1 MNKVLLII
9 LSLSYSVIF
18 AQVPIGTWQEHIAV
32 NDVFQV
38 QKSGNKVF
46 AFARNGYFV
55 IDSEEETMTKYTKL
69 NRLSDV
75 DISAAI
81 ILPDQKSIMI
91 GYENGNIDIIEGDNC
106 INIPDLKLKQLS
118 VSKVINNITIVN
130 NQAFCST
137 DFGILVVDY
146 KNHEIR
152 DTYYIGDNAAEINI
166 NQICT
171 QNDSIYAA
179 TEIGILGAP
188 IASNALAFYET
199 WKNVYP
205 ANEFLD
211 IIPHGS
217 GILAVRKSNNK
228 LYEENNIGDKWSSRV
243 IKSSFVKYQQAEKL
257 IYSIFKDSIQVLNN
271 SLELQRKF
279 TFYNLEDINCTP
291 NFTSVIEEDNKTWLG
306 DEVLGLV
313 EKQAPYDIQYLP
325 NGPSTNRTYKI
336 AASEGVVY
344 AVPGI
349 RHEFS
354 WSPRSYPAELSIYQQ
369 NTWTRVNKYTDPYLA
384 SLSNFCDI
392 AIDSRNKNRAYV
404 ASRYGVVEFV
414 DTKIVNHFTNEN
426 SLIEK
431 VYVWNLVN
439 GLTTDKEGNLYINNQ
454 GGDVDYE
461 TSNPILIK
469 TKDSDW
475 FKYKYYNFDENGI
488 HRPRYHS
495 MLYSTHKFL
504 WSVGKYVNPGMYV
517 FNFNQT
523 IDDGTDDTVKG
534 PIQGSEDSRC
544 EYLKFWDEN
553 GAVIDVIPNALCE
566 DKDGYIWIGTNSG
579 VLVYYRPDRIFEEEK
594 PVSSRI
600 KISRDDGSD
609 LADYLLDN
617 VSISSIV
624 VDGANRKWIGTETD
638 GVYCVSPDGI
648 KTIHHFNKDNSPL
661 LSNFIT
667 TIAIDP
673 SNGMVYFGTDNGIV
687 SYMNEAVNGKES
699 YNEVYAFPNPVQPG
713 YEGVI
718 TIANLVDDS
727 TVRITDV
734 SGKLVYQGISLGGR
748 LVWNGR
754 NIYNDKVKSGVYI
767 VYATNKDGSETV
779 STKIMIIN

>member
-9 LSLSYSVIF
+9 LSLSYSAIF
-18 AQVPIGTWQEHIAV
+18 SQVPIGAWQEHIAV

-38 QKSGNKVF
+38 QKSENKIF
-46 AFARNGYFV
+46 SFARNGYFV
-55 IDSEEETMTKYTKL
+55 VDSEEETMTKYTKL

-81 ILPDQKSIMI
+81 ILPDQKSVMI
-91 GYENGNIDIIEGDNC
+91 GYANGNIDIIEGDNC

-130 NQAFCST
+130 KQAFCST

-146 KNHEIR
+146 KNHEIE
-152 DTYYIGDNAAEINI
+152 DTYYIGDNAAEIKI

-179 TEIGILGAP
+179 TDIGLLGAP

-228 LYEENNIGDKWSSRV
+228 LYEENNIGNNWSSRA
-243 IKSSFVKYQQAEKL
+243 IESSFVKYQQTEEV
-257 IYSIFKDSIQVLNN
+257 IYSIYEDSIQVSNKN
-271 SLELQRKF
+271 LELQGKI
-279 TFYNLEDINCTP
+279 TFYDLEDKNFTP
-291 NFTSVIEEDNKTWLG
+291 NFTSVIEDGNKTWLG

-313 EKQAPYDIQYLP
+313 EKQAFNDIQYLP
-325 NGPSTNRTYKI
+325 NGPSTNRTFKI

-349 RHEFS
+349 PHENS
-354 WSPRSYPAELSIYQQ
+354 YTPTAYPAELSILKQGS
-369 NTWTRVNKYTDPYLA
+369 WEAINKYTDSKLIG
-384 SLSNFCDI
+384 LRNFCDI
-392 AIDSRNKNRAYV
+392 AIDPNNHNKVYI
-404 ASRYGVVEFV
+404 ASRYGIVEFENSKV
-414 DTKIVNHFTNEN
+414 SNHFTHIN
-426 SLIEK
+426 STIEPVDSWDLI
-431 VYVWNLVN
+431 N
-439 GLTTDKEGNLYINNQ
+439 GLAIDDDGNLYANNQ
-454 GGDVDYE
+454 SISFPIQVKFGNEKRDWRKNEYYYFA
-461 TSNPILIK
+461 SNEQAA
-469 TKDSDW
+469 
-475 FKYKYYNFDENGI
+475 KYRNMIISSQG
-488 HRPRYHS
+488 
-495 MLYSTHKFL
+495 FL
-504 WSVGKYVNPGMYV
+504 WSTCKYINEGLYV
-517 FNFNQT
+517 FDFNNT
-523 IDDGTDDTVKG
+523 LEDASDDTVKG
-534 PIQGSEDSRC
+534 PIQGSEDNRC

-553 GAVIDVIPNALCE
+553 GAVIDVTPNALCE

-579 VLVYYRPDRIFEEEK
+579 ILVYYRPERIFEEEK
-594 PVSSRI
+594 PVASRI
-600 KISRDDGSD
+600 KISREDSSD

-617 VSISSIV
+617 VVITAIQT
-624 VDGANRKWIGTETD
+624 DGANRKWIGTETD

>member
-9 LSLSYSVIF
+9 LSLSYSAIF
-18 AQVPIGTWQEHIAV
+18 SQVPIGAWQEHIAV

-38 QKSGNKVF
+38 QKSENKIF

-55 IDSEEETMTKYTKL
+55 VDSEEETMTKYTKL

-81 ILPDQKSIMI
+81 ILPDQKSVMI
-91 GYENGNIDIIEGDNC
+91 GYVNGNIDIIEGDNC

-130 NQAFCST
+130 KQAFCST

-146 KNHEIR
+146 KNHEIE
-152 DTYYIGDNAAEINI
+152 DTYYIGDNAAEIKI
-166 NQICT
+166 NQVCT
-171 QNDSIYAA
+171 RNDSIYAA
-179 TEIGILGAP
+179 TEIGILVAP
-188 IASNALAFYET
+188 IVSNALAFYET
-199 WKNVYP
+199 WENVYP
-205 ANEFLD
+205 SNEFFD
-211 IIPHGS
+211 IVPHGS
-217 GILAVRKSNNK
+217 GLLAIRKLNNN
-228 LYEENNIGDKWSSRV
+228 LYEENKTGDNWTSRS
-243 IKSSFVKYQQAEKL
+243 IKSSFVKYQQTEEV
-257 IYSIFKDSIQVLNN
+257 IYSIYEDSIQVSNKN
-271 SLELQRKF
+271 LELQGKF
-279 TFYNLEDINCTP
+279 TSYDLEDKNFTP
-291 NFTSVIEEDNKTWLG
+291 NFTSVIEDGNKTWLG

-313 EKQAPYDIQYLP
+313 EKQAPYDVQYLP

-336 AASEGVVY
+336 AASGGVVY

-349 RHEFS
+349 RHEYS
-354 WSPRSYPAELSIYQQ
+354 YSPRSYPAELSIYQK
-369 NTWTRVNKYTDPYLA
+369 NSWIKVNKYNNPYLTN
-384 SLSNFCDI
+384 LVNFCDI
-392 AIDSRNKNRAYV
+392 AIDPHNKNRVYI
-404 ASRYGVVEFV
+404 ASRYGVVEFI
-414 DTKIVNHFTNEN
+414 DTKLVSHFTNEN
-426 SLIEK
+426 SLIENTGNWK
-431 VYVWNLVN
+431 LVN
-439 GLTTDKEGNLYINNQ
+439 GLTTDSEGNLFINNQ
-454 GGDVDYE
+454 GGDEDSV

-469 TKDSDW
+469 TEGNDW
-475 FKYKYYNFDENGI
+475 YKYKYYNFDENDI
-488 HRPRYHS
+488 LRPRYYS
-495 MLYSTHKFL
+495 MLYSTHDFL
-504 WSVGKYVNPGMYV
+504 WSVGKDVNKGLYV
-517 FNFNQT
+517 FNFNRT
-523 IDDGTDDTVKG
+523 LNNGSDDIVKG
-534 PIQGSEDSRC
+534 PIQGSEDRRC

-553 GAVIDVIPNALCE
+553 GSIIDVYPTSFCE

-579 VLVYYRPDRIFEEEK
+579 ILVYYRPERIFEEEK
-594 PVSSRI
+594 PVASRI

-617 VSISSIV
+617 VVITAIQT
-624 VDGANRKWIGTETD
+624 DGANRKWIGTETD